1 MALTGTFIYAITICA
16 IFVGLLL
23 LRLIPIVGRLISIV
37 GRLISIVGRLIPIIR
52 RLISTVKHF
61 FQNQITFFLL
71 RKVVYPLLYRRF
83 RFLAPITRLRA
94 LALVT
99 YALLT
104 VFLNLNGVHTVAEA
118 SIRAGWL
125 SVANLIPLFV
135 SARLAMAANALGLSL
150 REAFAIHT
158 AAGFMVI
165 AQATIHI
172 YLQLRN
178 SRFRLDSSVPF
189 YGFLVTPLLASISTQ
204 HEAILGG

>member
-1 MALTGTFIYAITICA
+1 MALTGTLIYAITICA

-23 LRLIPIVGRLISIV
+23 LRLISIV
-37 GRLISIVGRLIPIIR
+37 R
-52 RLISTVKHF
+52 RL
-61 FQNQITFFLL
+61 FQNHITFFLL
-71 RKVVYPLLYRRF
+71 RKIVYPLLYRRF

-99 YALLT
+99 YALAT
-104 VFLNLNGVHTVAEA
+104 VFLNLNGVHTAAEA

-150 REAFAIHT
+150 REAFAVHT

-189 YGFLVTPLLASISTQ
+189 YGFLVIPPSRQYKHAAMKPFLVAS
-204 HEAILGG
+204 